1 MKKNNLKAGMVLIT
15 RGGESFLV
23 LPYSGT
29 SSNLYAFN
37 TKNSNQVNL
46 DIWDDNLFNKFENT
60 SMDVIEIQAI
70 KSFRELVSG
79 EITEA
84 MSLWKRPSE
93 AQLKLELEQLLKQVQ
108 AILGFF

>member
-1 MKKNNLKAGMVLIT
+1 MYYHTAVLH
-15 RGGESFLV
+15 
-23 LPYSGT
+23 
-29 SSNLYAFN
+29 NLYAFN

-60 SMDVIEIQAI
+60 AMDVIEIQAI

-79 EITEA
+79 EITEV

>member
-1 MKKNNLKAGMVLIT
+1 MLWIKLLKVKLMKKNNLKAGMILIT

-46 DIWDDNLFNKFENT
+46 DIWDDNLLNKFENT
-60 SMDVIEIQAI
+60 AMDVIEIQAI
-70 KSFRELVSG
+70 KSFTTVLPIWCVPG
-79 EITEA
+79 I
-84 MSLWKRPSE
+84 W
-93 AQLKLELEQLLKQVQ
+93 
-108 AILGFF
+108 

>member
-29 SSNLYAFN
+29 SSNLYAIKK
-37 TKNSNQVNL
+37 KNSNQVNL

-79 EITEA
+79 EITEV

>member
-46 DIWDDNLFNKFENT
+46 DGTITYLISLK
-60 SMDVIEIQAI
+60 IQ
-70 KSFRELVSG
+70 
-79 EITEA
+79 
-84 MSLWKRPSE
+84 LWM
-93 AQLKLELEQLLKQVQ
+93 L
-108 AILGFF
+108 